1 MKSIT
6 SRTSLMALLIVASL
20 SLSAC
25 QTDSWGTKQT
35 GGTLLGAGGG
45 ALLGN
50 QFGKGTGNVVM
61 TALGAVAGAWLG
73 NEIGSSL
80 DNADRAALGRAQNQ
94 AYDAPVGQTIT
105 WNNPQNGNYGTFT
118 PVRDGTA
125 SNGAYC
131 REFNQ
136 TAMIGGRQQQ
146 TYGTACR
153 QPDGS
158 WKIMGN

>member
-1 MKSIT
+1 MNLTFRKAP
-6 SRTSLMALLIVASL
+6 LALLVVAAL

-25 QTDSWGTKQT
+25 QTDSWGQKQSI
-35 GGTLLGAGGG
+35 GTLGGAAGG

-80 DNADRAALGRAQNQ
+80 DNADKAALGQAQSRA
-94 AYDAPVGQTIT
+94 YSAPVGQTIN

-125 SNGAYC
+125 SDGSYC
-131 REFNQ
+131 REFQQ
-136 TAMIGGRQQQ
+136 TAVIGGQKQQA
-146 TYGTACR
+146 YGTACR

-158 WKIMGN
+158 WKIVNN

>member
-1 MKSIT
+1 MKRSL
-6 SRTSLMALLIVASL
+6 SFTSLSLVVIAAL

-25 QTDSWGTKQT
+25 QTDSWGQKQT
-35 GGTLLGAGGG
+35 IGTLGGAAGG

-80 DNADRAALGRAQNQ
+80 DNADKAALRSAETR
-94 AYDAPVGQTIT
+94 AYDAPIGQTIK
-105 WNNPQNGNYGTFT
+105 WNNPQSGNYGTFT
-118 PVRDGTA
+118 PVRDGT
-125 SNGAYC
+125 SSSGQYC

-136 TAMIGGRQQQ
+136 SVVIGGKKQDA
-146 TYGTACR
+146 YGTACQ
-153 QPDGS
+153 QPDGT
-158 WKIMGN
+158 WKIVSQ